1 MSVAMERLKS
11 MDDFLND
18 NDSDKWDKWFK
29 LYVPFDMKN
38 RVKHSGCKWNAEE
51 KCWMA
56 TLELVDK
63 SPYLARYED
72 EPIKIYYEVS
82 FKRKDEFKK
91 LGGRFDFKTKEWY
104 VMSNQTT
111 GDLSEFDEMEME

>member
-11 MDDFLND
+11 MDDFLIGNC
-18 NDSDKWDKWFK
+18 SIDKWDKWIK

-38 RVKHSGCKWNAEE
+38 RVKHSGCRWNAEE

-56 TLELVDK
+56 TQELIDK
-63 SPYLARYED
+63 FPYLEKYDYEP
-72 EPIKIYYEVS
+72 EKIYYDVS
-82 FKRKDEFKK
+82 FKRKEEFKK
-91 LGGRFDFKTKEWY
+91 LGGRFDFKMNLWY

-111 GDLSEFDEMEME
+111 GDLGLTNGNR